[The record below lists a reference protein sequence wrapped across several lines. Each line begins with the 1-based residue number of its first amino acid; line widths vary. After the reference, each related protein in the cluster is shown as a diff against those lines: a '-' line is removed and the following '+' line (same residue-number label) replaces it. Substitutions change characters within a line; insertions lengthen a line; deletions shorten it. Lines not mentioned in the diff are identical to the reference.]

1 VHLTQLDSLVEHA
14 DLVGPLIIALHQV
27 SYLLKLA
34 ALEAF
39 DEAILAV
46 VRIHLKVALVLSA
59 KHV

>member
-1 VHLTQLDSLVEHA
+1 VNLTKFHSLVEHP
-14 DLVGPLIIALHQV
+14 DLVGPLTIALHQV

-39 DEAILAV
+39 DQAILAI

>member
-1 VHLTQLDSLVEHA
+1 VHLTQLNSLVEHP
-14 DLVGPLIIALHQV
+14 DLVGPLTIVLHQV
-27 SYLLKLA
+27 SNLLKLA

-39 DEAILAV
+39 DESILAV